1 MKRGLMV
8 FAATVAALALGGL
21 AGAAGSGPS
30 KLTFSDPAGDAAG
43 AADITN
49 VAVNGDAA
57 SGTITF
63 AVTASGLA
71 LPSADGS
78 ERSVDLWLNTD
89 RNDSTGSGAGNEFD
103 LSFWTDSA
111 DPAQWYW
118 DIQNYANGAWQEV
131 APTATM
137 RVGGS
142 GNQFAFQLNKSDLG
156 GTTSFDLY
164 ATSATF
170 DANGNLVAHD
180 NAPDQGR
187 WVYDIAG
194 PSQSLTTFLT
204 PTIGK
209 PVLVPAKPTA
219 GKRLTVSFP
228 VTVSGGLKPT
238 APLKIIG
245 TALVAGKA
253 VAHAT
258 SLKGGGASVSFLV
271 PKTAKGK
278 AVKVTVTVTAP
289 SSEDDNGTWI
299 DIATGETGLQATV
312 TKGGSATKTVRATV
326 H

>member
-1 MKRGLMV
+1 VL
-8 FAATVAALALGGL
+8 FATTVAALALSGL
-21 AGAAGSGPS
+21 AGAAGGGPS
-30 KLTFSDPAGDAAG
+30 TLAFSDPAGDAAG
-43 AADITN
+43 AADITH

-89 RNDSTGSGAGNEFD
+89 RNDSTGSGSGNEYD
-103 LSFWTDSA
+103 LSFWTDSS
-111 DPAQWYW
+111 DPAQWSW
-118 DIQNYANGAWQEV
+118 DIENYANGAWQEV
-131 APTATM
+131 AQTTTM

-142 GNQFAFQLNKSDLG
+142 GNQFVFQLNKSDLG
-156 GTTSFDLY
+156 GATSFDIY
-164 ATSATF
+164 ATSTTF
-170 DANGNLVAHD
+170 DANGNLVAHES
-180 NAPDQGR
+180 APDQGR

-194 PSQSLTTFLT
+194 PSQTLTMFLT

-209 PVLVPAKPTA
+209 PVLVPSTPTS

-228 VTVSGGLKPT
+228 VTVNGGRKPT
-238 APLKIIG
+238 APLTSLKIVG

-258 SLKGGGASVSFLV
+258 SLHDGGAVVSFVV
-271 PKTAKGK
+271 PKTARGK
-278 AVKVTVTVTAP
+278 PVKVTVTVTAP
-289 SSEDDNGTWI
+289 SSEDDNGAWI
-299 DIATGETGLQATV
+299 DAATGETGLLANI
-312 TKGGSATKTVRATV
+312 TKGGSATKTVSATV